1 MTLGF
6 SLRLDAGA
14 VESSGYH
21 SIISLTCDNVPQ
33 FKFYI
38 QNDTY
43 LMGGEVFN
51 QSLDSDNVVAPT
63 SQNVTGGAS
72 VWTHWALRFDFANMN
87 LSVYKDGVVETT
99 VAVTANF
106 TCYENLSLGA
116 VVGDPADRPVTA
128 SIDDFVVYT
137 RALSGTEVAS
147 LASMQ
152 GRKIETEDALVG
164 VYDFNGV
171 GASRVVDTS
180 GRSNRAEL
188 SGGASI
194 LQGRGRWGDL
204 ACDKCTDEYH
214 GPDGLTCVACLGG
227 TYKDRN
233 GTWRCSDCPDAS
245 HSTPASPYAFFC
257 KCNAGY
263 TGPDGTNCTE
273 CVEGTYKPTSG
284 SSNCTS
290 CPPNTN
296 TFGGLAAIMITN
308 CSCLAGYSPE
318 RFPDG
323 TSKGLGAPCE
333 ACLPGT
339 YKPSTGPDDCTNCP
353 PHSFTVTQKCMWTN
367 LSHEERL
374 NCNLVA
380 FRYYA
385 IEAEIDPTVGVAAPR
400 KGTVNGTDCQCEP
413 GYTGEGVGGGC
424 HPCPVARY
432 KEAYGNKACLDCQ
445 NCTQGF
451 STCTIRSKGT
461 CEACANG
468 PARSSYLGPGVIRPE
483 FQDATQTAQAAWAQS
498 FNCTDVLRFDFGIVT
513 RVLRRQCHKTWYEP
527 GSCPYQC
534 QNNGENIPW
543 VSSPLYRF
551 EFLAIAQFCFCLCS

>member
-1 MTLGF
+1 MQDCYSCPAHTWSPDGSSLKTNCTCEKGYTAGICRSDYVCNASLFENALELDGTPGSRALFAQGIDVSYADMTLGF

-188 SGGASI
+188 SGGA
-194 LQGRGRWGDL
+194 
-204 ACDKCTDEYH
+204 
-214 GPDGLTCVACLGG
+214 
-227 TYKDRN
+227 
-233 GTWRCSDCPDAS
+233 
-245 HSTPASPYAFFC
+245 
-257 KCNAGY
+257 
-263 TGPDGTNCTE
+263 
-273 CVEGTYKPTSG
+273 
-284 SSNCTS
+284 
-290 CPPNTN
+290 
-296 TFGGLAAIMITN
+296 
-308 CSCLAGYSPE
+308 
-318 RFPDG
+318 
-323 TSKGLGAPCE
+323 
-333 ACLPGT
+333 
-339 YKPSTGPDDCTNCP
+339 
-353 PHSFTVTQKCMWTN
+353 
-367 LSHEERL
+367 
-374 NCNLVA
+374 
-380 FRYYA
+380 
-385 IEAEIDPTVGVAAPR
+385 
-400 KGTVNGTDCQCEP
+400 
-413 GYTGEGVGGGC
+413 
-424 HPCPVARY
+424 
-432 KEAYGNKACLDCQ
+432 
-445 NCTQGF
+445 
-451 STCTIRSKGT
+451 
-461 CEACANG
+461 
-468 PARSSYLGPGVIRPE
+468 
-483 FQDATQTAQAAWAQS
+483 
-498 FNCTDVLRFDFGIVT
+498 
-513 RVLRRQCHKTWYEP
+513 
-527 GSCPYQC
+527 
-534 QNNGENIPW
+534 
-543 VSSPLYRF
+543 
-551 EFLAIAQFCFCLCS
+551 